1 MGAKFCKILRCS
13 ENKGKPCEVADDCP
27 MFKWDIERQLG
38 KKPKE
43 GEKDAKRLERKSK
56 FDL

>member
-1 MGAKFCKILRCS
+1 MSAKYCKEKRCS
-13 ENKGKPCEVADDCP
+13 ENKGKPCAVADDCP

-43 GEKDAKRLERKSK
+43 KNGNGKGLDGKSK

>member
-1 MGAKFCKILRCS
+1 MSAKYCKVKRCS
-13 ENKGKPCEVADDCP
+13 ENKGKPCVVADDCP

-43 GEKDAKRLERKSK
+43 EKKRDE
-56 FDL
+56 